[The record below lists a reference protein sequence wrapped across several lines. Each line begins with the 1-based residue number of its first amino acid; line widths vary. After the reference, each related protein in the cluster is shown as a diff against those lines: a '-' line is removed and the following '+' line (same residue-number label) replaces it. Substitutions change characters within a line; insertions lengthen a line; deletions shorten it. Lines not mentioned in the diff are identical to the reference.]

1 MNRSKNFTCAKR
13 KVFDA
18 SKNINPGPG
27 QYRVPSAFG
36 HYMDSNEI

>member
-1 MNRSKNFTCAKR
+1 MLTKQDFLQVNRSKNFTCAKR

-27 QYRVPSAFG
+27 
-36 HYMDSNEI
+36 